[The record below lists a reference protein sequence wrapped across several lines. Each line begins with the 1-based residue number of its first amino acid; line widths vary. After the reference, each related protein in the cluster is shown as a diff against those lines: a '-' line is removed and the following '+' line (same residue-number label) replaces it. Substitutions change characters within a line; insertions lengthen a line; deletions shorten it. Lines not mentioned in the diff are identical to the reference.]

1 MKFFS
6 LIPTIGL
13 AVLGAVSVAAQQS
26 SVVISDLGAVTVA
39 SGDLRDV
46 VGNITFFNV
55 LFEGHKVADGL
66 TEIVGTVQN
75 ALTQFDPTT
84 PPYNDDVAGEVVE
97 ALTLFVR
104 VHQLLLSTII
114 GKHGILTGF
123 APGVACAL
131 RELEGIVDAFAF
143 ALISLIPTRHN
154 QATDQQNALDQAL
167 QNAIDVYGKC

>member
-13 AVLGAVSVAAQQS
+13 AILGAVSVAAQQS

-39 SGDLRDV
+39 SGNLRDV
-46 VGNITFFNV
+46 VGNITVFNV
-55 LFEGHKVADGL
+55 LLQGPKVADGL
-66 TEIVGTVQN
+66 TQIVNTVQN

-84 PPYNDDVAGEVVE
+84 PPYNDDVAGEVVQ

-114 GKHGILTGF
+114 GKHGVLTFF
-123 APGVACAL
+123 APGIACAL
-131 RELEGIVDAFAF
+131 RQLEGVVDA
-143 ALISLIPTRHN
+143 SLFLHLE
-154 QATDQQNALDQAL
+154 ATL
-167 QNAIDVYGKC
+167 